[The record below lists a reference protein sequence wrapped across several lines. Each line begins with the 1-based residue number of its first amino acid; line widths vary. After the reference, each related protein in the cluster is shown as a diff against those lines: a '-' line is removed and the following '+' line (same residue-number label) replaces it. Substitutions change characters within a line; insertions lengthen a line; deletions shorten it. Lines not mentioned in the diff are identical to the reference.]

1 MFLSESNFKALKE
14 LQDQVKRTI
23 HNQSLMDECEQL
35 GYQVFDSPRQQF
47 NDDVVSATKYT
58 QRFGCQ
64 DDAGNLRIDTSK
76 PEHDELSDMSK
87 AILRASDY
95 EYDVIKR
102 CVIKT
107 DKVWD
112 NMEYTYTKYS
122 SEYIEL
128 LKALTDVYEHLER
141 LTKFNDII
149 DRYPAADYKK
159 FADCWYEVIC
169 EDVE

>member
-14 LQDQVKRTI
+14 LQDQVKKTI

-47 NDDVVSATKYT
+47 KNDVAQATMFVNKNGSPRFDTPNSEYDV
-58 QRFGCQ
+58 
-64 DDAGNLRIDTSK
+64 
-76 PEHDELSDMSK
+76 LSGMSK
-87 AILRASDY
+87 AILPASDY

-102 CVIKT
+102 NVDKT
-107 DKVWD
+107 EDFWKGRKYVCED
-112 NMEYTYTKYS
+112 YS
-122 SEYIEL
+122 SEYIAL